1 MGMSLDAD
9 IMYGMVLRDG
19 EGENLVDVPW
29 MKDDDED
36 GDGDFE
42 EWMAQQLGLEPLD
55 YSTYPDAITDL
66 RIPYA
71 ERYAKEKELRDAWSK
86 ANNTDEYYK
95 KKRELL
101 ATVPVEI
108 DGGGTDG
115 YHTVILRLKAS
126 PKINAY
132 YEAKEFDLDALAFTN
147 EEQQSNRDARD
158 FLAKYGVEWAPKWL
172 LVPSYG

>member
-29 MKDDDED
+29 TKDDDED
-36 GDGDFE
+36 GDEDFE
-42 EWMAQQLGLEPLD
+42 EWMAQQLGLQPLD
-55 YSTYPDAITDL
+55 YSTYPQVDRSL
-66 RIPYA
+66 PY
-71 ERYAKEKELRDAWSK
+71 EKRFAKGRELQEEWRK
-86 ANNTDEYYK
+86 ANNADAYYK
-95 KKRELL
+95 KRRELI

-108 DGGGTDG
+108 DGGGTED
-115 YHTVILRLKAS
+115 YHTIILRLKAS

-132 YEAKEFDLDALAFTN
+132 YGAKEFDPGTLGFTN
-147 EEQQSNRDARD
+147 EEQQHSMDARD
-158 FLAKYGVEWAPKWL
+158 FLARYGVEWAPKWL